1 MDWEEKS
8 LRLGGIVIAGA
19 ILLRLFTGGGF
30 GIATRALTSQEFTAA
45 VVFLETGRV
54 IKPKEP
60 ATTVPEET
68 ESPPATVAE
77 TEGPPPTV
85 AETTPPDE
93 KEAPAQAVFG
103 AGDAS
108 LVKVNSVCGYD
119 ADLPALLQAPL
130 SWNLTEE
137 GPKVLILHTHGSESY
152 KKTEDYKESSAYRTK
167 NKDYNV
173 VSIGERIKEVLESG
187 GIGVVHDKTL
197 HDVPSYNAAYANS
210 RESMEKYLKKYPTI
224 SLVLDIHRDSVEDEN
239 GKEMKFSIKAGGESV
254 AKLMLVVGTDAGGL
268 AHPNWPDNMS
278 LAVKLHAQL
287 EKNTPGICRAISFR
301 NQRFNQDLSPGALI
315 VEVGSAGNTR
325 QEALAAA
332 ELLGRG
338 ILDIAGGTS

>member
-1 MDWEEKS
+1 MDWEQKS
-8 LRLGGIVIAGA
+8 LRVGALVIGFA
-19 ILLRLFTGGGF
+19 ILLRLFSGGGL
-30 GIATRALTSQEFTAA
+30 GVATRALTSQEVTSALL
-45 VVFLETGRV
+45 FLETGRI
-54 IKPKEP
+54 IKPKELEDVP
-60 ATTVPEET
+60 APTVPEET
-68 ESPPATVAE
+68 T
-77 TEGPPPTV
+77 PPTV
-85 AETTPPDE
+85 PEETTPPTQPE
-93 KEAPAQAVFG
+93 VPVQAVFG
-103 AGDAS
+103 EADAA

-119 ADLPALLQAPL
+119 ADLPALLTAPL
-130 SWNLTEE
+130 SWDLKEE

-152 KKTEDYKESSAYRTK
+152 TKTEDYKESSAYRTK
-167 NKDYNV
+167 DTGYNV
-173 VSIGERIKEVLESG
+173 VSVGEKIKAVLESG

-197 HDVPSYNAAYANS
+197 HDVPSYNAAYVNA

-224 SLVLDIHRDSVEDEN
+224 SLVLDIHRDSVADEN
-239 GKEMKFSIKAGGESV
+239 GKEMEFSIDVGKESV

-268 AHPNWPDNMS
+268 THPNWPENMS

-332 ELLGRG
+332 ERLARG

>member
-19 ILLRLFTGGGF
+19 ILLRLFAGGGF
-30 GIATRALTSQEFTAA
+30 GIATRALTSQELTAA

-60 ATTVPEET
+60 AGTLPEET
-68 ESPPATVAE
+68 ESPALTVA
-77 TEGPPPTV
+77 PTV
-85 AETTPPDE
+85 AETTPPDQPE
-93 KEAPAQAVFG
+93 GPAQAVFG

-152 KKTEDYKESSAYRTK
+152 KKTETYKESSAYRTK

-173 VSIGERIKEVLESG
+173 VSIGEKIKEVLESG

-197 HDVPSYNAAYANS
+197 HDVPSYNAAYVNS

-239 GKEMKFSIKAGGESV
+239 GKEMKFSIKVGEESV
-254 AKLMLVVGTDAGGL
+254 AKLMLVVGTDAGGF

>member
-19 ILLRLFTGGGF
+19 ILLRLCVGGGF
-30 GIATRALTSQEFTAA
+30 GIATRALTSQELTAA
-45 VVFLETGRV
+45 VLFLETGRV

-60 ATTVPEET
+60 ASTPTEQTET
-68 ESPPATVAE
+68 APLP
-77 TEGPPPTV
+77 TEG
-85 AETTPPDE
+85 ETRPSNSPE
-93 KEAPAQAVFG
+93 GPAQAVFG
-103 AGDAS
+103 AADAS

-119 ADLPALLQAPL
+119 ADLPTLLQAPL
-130 SWNLTEE
+130 SWNLMEE

-152 KKTEDYKESSAYRTK
+152 RKTENYKESSSYRTK
-167 NKDYNV
+167 NKKYNV
-173 VSIGERIKEVLESG
+173 VSVGERVKEILESG
-187 GIGVVHDKTL
+187 GIGVIHDKTL
-197 HDVPSYNAAYANS
+197 HDVPSYNAAYENA

-224 SLVLDIHRDSVEDEN
+224 SLVLDIHRDSVEDES
-239 GKEMKFSIKAGGESV
+239 GKEMEFSMDVDGNSV

-268 AHPNWPDNMS
+268 AHPNWRSNMS

-301 NQRFNQDLSPGALI
+301 NQRFNQDLSSGALI
-315 VEVGSAGNTR
+315 VEIGSAGNTR

-332 ELLGRG
+332 ELLARG

>member
-1 MDWEEKS
+1 MDLEEKS

-19 ILLRLFTGGGF
+19 IVLRLFAGGGF
-30 GIATRALTSQEFTAA
+30 GIATRALTSQELTAA
-45 VVFLETGRV
+45 VLFLETGRV
-54 IKPKEP
+54 IKPVEP
-60 ATTVPEET
+60 EDTTPEES
-68 ESPPATVAE
+68 ESAVETVAS
-77 TEGPPPTV
+77 TAPPTV
-85 AETTPPDE
+85 AET
-93 KEAPAQAVFG
+93 EAPDLPEGPAKAVFG
-103 AGDAS
+103 EGDAS

-119 ADLPALLQAPL
+119 ADVPTLLQTPL
-130 SWNLTEE
+130 SWDLTEE

-152 KKTEDYKESSAYRTK
+152 TKTEDYKESSAYRTK
-167 NKDYNV
+167 DADYNV
-173 VSIGERIKEVLESG
+173 VSIGEKIKEVLESG

-197 HDVPSYNAAYANS
+197 HDVPSYNAAYVNA

-224 SLVLDIHRDSVEDEN
+224 SLVLDIHRDSVEDEK
-239 GKEMKFSIKAGGESV
+239 GKEMKFSVDVDGKSV
-254 AKLMLVVGTDAGGL
+254 AKLMLVVGTDAGGFV
-268 AHPNWPDNMS
+268 HPNWRSNMS

-325 QEALAAA
+325 REALAAA

-338 ILDIAGGTS
+338 IRDIAGGTS